1 MCRDRGQGGYS
12 VKDYYLILEVSRDA
26 TKEDIRRAH
35 RRLVVRYHPSKR
47 QRIKAEQFSE
57 IQEAYEVLSDSE
69 RCRDYRHQ
77 LKAYEDLAKRQPV
90 PESRRPVSFWEDFGT
105 TFPSIEEILD
115 HIRTNFFGP
124 TRKVEPLRNLNLEV
138 VLDPDEAAYGVTFP
152 LKIPVYHHC
161 PYCNGRGG
169 EFPFP
174 CLHCDGKGWE
184 FSKGTMRV
192 RIPPGIQD
200 GAVFQYPIQQLGIK
214 NLWLTLT
221 MRVELH

>member
-1 MCRDRGQGGYS
+1 M
-12 VKDYYLILEVSRDA
+12 KDYYLILEVSRDA

-221 MRVELH
+221 MRVEPQ

>member
-1 MCRDRGQGGYS
+1 M
-12 VKDYYLILEVSRDA
+12 KNYYLILEVSRDA

-35 RRLVVRYHPSKR
+35 RRLVVRYPPDKR
-47 QRIKAEQFSE
+47 QGIEAEKFGE

-69 RCRDYRHQ
+69 RRRDYNHQ
-77 LKAYEDLAKRQPV
+77 LKAYETLAKRHPV
-90 PESRRPVSFWEDFGT
+90 SAFPRPVSFWEDFGT
-105 TFPSIEEILD
+105 IFPSIEEILD

-124 TRKVEPLRNLNLEV
+124 TRKVEPLRGLNLEV
-138 VLDPDEAAYGVTFP
+138 LLDPDEAAYGVTFP
-152 LKIPVYHHC
+152 IEIPVYHHC

-174 CLHCDGKGWE
+174 CLHCDGKGWQ
-184 FSKGTMRV
+184 FFKGTMRV
-192 RIPPGIQD
+192 RIPPGIQG

-221 MRVELH
+221 IRVQPHSYGFPLA

>member
-1 MCRDRGQGGYS
+1 
-12 VKDYYLILEVSRDA
+12 VKDYYLILEVPRDA

-35 RRLVVRYHPSKR
+35 RRLLVGYRPGKR
-47 QRIKAEQFSE
+47 QKIEAEEFSE
-57 IQEAYEVLSDSE
+57 IQAAYEVLSDSE
-69 RCRDYRHQ
+69 RRRDYNHQ
-77 LKAYEDLAKRQPV
+77 LKAYKNLANRQPV
-90 PESRRPVSFWEDFGT
+90 PEFPSPVSFWEEFGT
-105 TFPSIEEILD
+105 IFPSIEEILD

-124 TRKVEPLRNLNLEV
+124 TRKVEPLRELNLEV
-138 VLDPDEAAYGVTFP
+138 ILDPDEAAYGVTFP
-152 LKIPVYHHC
+152 IEMPVYHHC

-174 CLHCDGKGWE
+174 CLRCDGKGWG
-184 FSKGTMRV
+184 FSKDTMRV

-221 MRVELH
+221 VRIQI

>member
-1 MCRDRGQGGYS
+1 M
-12 VKDYYLILEVSRDA
+12 KDYYLILEVTRAA

-35 RRLVVRYHPSKR
+35 RRLVVRSHPGKR
-47 QRIKAEQFSE
+47 QETEAERLGE
-57 IQEAYEVLSDSE
+57 IQEAYEVLRDSE
-69 RCRDYRHQ
+69 RRRDYNHQ
-77 LKAYEDLAKRQPV
+77 LEVYEKLANRQPV
-90 PESRRPVSFWEDFGT
+90 PEFPRPVSFWEDFGT
-105 TFPSIEEILD
+105 IFPSVEEILD

-221 MRVELH
+221 MRVEPQ